1 LTPESLELEILEI
14 GGLPFYNEDLEV
26 APPAEWT
33 EFRNKLSHYDG
44 VLFVTP
50 EYNRSVPAVLKNALD
65 VASRPYGKNCWNG
78 KPGAI
83 VTVSIGAIGG
93 FGSNHHL
100 RQTLTSLNIPTMQQ
114 PEAYIGNAYDL
125 FDDKGNLIN
134 ESTKSFLGSFITS
147 FEKWVARNTD

>member
-1 LTPESLELEILEI
+1 
-14 GGLPFYNEDLEV
+14 
-26 APPAEWT
+26 
-33 EFRNKLSHYDG
+33 
-44 VLFVTP
+44 
-50 EYNRSVPAVLKNALD
+50 LD
-65 VASRPYGKNCWNG
+65 PIIIRPYGKNCWNG